1 MTNLTVLRANA
12 DSPGKLFTAVEH
24 EDVVEDQV
32 ESVISIGRH
41 QIFLPYRIVMLAA
54 AAGPSAA
61 LRQKPSPG
69 ENPKALGGPLPPV
82 TGAPG
87 SSPLS

>member
-1 MTNLTVLRANA
+1 
-12 DSPGKLFTAVEH
+12 
-24 EDVVEDQV
+24 
-32 ESVISIGRH
+32 
-41 QIFLPYRIVMLAA
+41 MLAA
-54 AAGPSAA
+54 AAGASAA

-69 ENPKALGGPLPPV
+69 ENPKALGEPLPPV